1 MSFSV
6 WITSLSRI
14 ISKSIHVVAN
24 AIISFFLW
32 LSNIPLPHLFNLCI
46 YHWIF
51 RLIPCLGCC
60 KYCFSE
66 HWGAHIFSKHD
77 FSRYVP
83 RSGIAGSNGSSIF
96 SFLRQL
102 HTVFHNGYTNLHSHQ
117 YCKSIS
123 TRPPTFIIWTPCNN
137 GHSDLCEVIPHCSL
151 DLHFSDN

>member
-1 MSFSV
+1 MSFCV

-51 RLIPCLGCC
+51 RLLPCLGYC

-66 HWGAHIFSKHD
+66 HWGAHIFSKYD
-77 FSRYVP
+77 FSRYML

-102 HTVFHNGYTNLHSHQ
+102 HTVFHNGYTNLHSYQH
-117 YCKSIS
+117 CKSIS
-123 TRPPTFIIWTPCNN
+123 THPPTFIIGTLLNN
-137 GHSDLCEVIPHCSL
+137 GHSDLCKVVPHCSF